1 LRLTERDDGKAQYT
15 LLVGSIKEDGDR
27 FELTAF
33 LEKDGLIRIQMMTAN
48 DKPAFLRKRLPEA
61 AFQLLASVTGQRVR
75 SSSNKCKV
83 EPAESRNDNADRVWN
98 SLSRRGLAVKNEER
112 DYYLLKCVIPTDG
125 VT

>member
-1 LRLTERDDGKAQYT
+1 M
-15 LLVGSIKEDGDR
+15 
-27 FELTAF
+27 
-33 LEKDGLIRIQMMTAN
+33 IRIQMMTAH

-61 AFQLLASVTGQRVR
+61 AFQLLAGVTGRWIR

-98 SLSRRGLAVKNEER
+98 SLCGRGLAVKNEER
-112 DYYLLKCVIPTDG
+112 DYYLLKCVIPLDG